1 MERYVLCD
9 TILFLLLLKKKNIV
23 LMVRR
28 PIFFPWI
35 DFKGGGGGFPPSF
48 AELQLPLS
56 LPSTSPHH
64 NTTHVSLMACHCA
77 WKKQRNRSW
86 MTASTSTSFASINNN
101 DSFLLIIIV
110 VNATMTTAS
119 VSDHPLLNFY

>member
-1 MERYVLCD
+1 
-9 TILFLLLLKKKNIV
+9 
-23 LMVRR
+23 
-28 PIFFPWI
+28 
-35 DFKGGGGGFPPSF
+35 
-48 AELQLPLS
+48 
-56 LPSTSPHH
+56 
-64 NTTHVSLMACHCA
+64 
-77 WKKQRNRSW
+77 